1 MKRILISVG
10 ARPNFIKVT
19 QFKRV
24 AEEIGGL
31 DVRLVH
37 TGQHYDRFM
46 SAVFFEQFN
55 LRPDHYLVL
64 NARSPQERF
73 GEMISQLSK
82 LMLDTKPDLVLVP
95 GDVDSTLA
103 AALAANKSGCRL
115 AHLEAGLRSFDPSM
129 PEEVNRVLTDQL
141 SEIFFTTEESAIN
154 NLVAASN
161 SEENIHFVGN
171 TMIDTL
177 MAFEE
182 EIDKS
187 TICDQLSIQPNNY
200 VLMTLH
206 RPENVDNRDGLQFI
220 VNLCRAVAS
229 ECELVFPVHPRTKN
243 RMENF
248 GLYQKLKSIPGVHLT
263 EPLGYFD
270 FQKLIK
276 HAKVIITDSGGI
288 QEEST
293 YRQVPCLTMR
303 PQIDRPVTVDIGTNQ
318 MVPPDVEIIMKHFEN
333 PKSGSVPPLWDGK
346 ATERVMQV
354 LAQELS
360 RTS

>member
-24 AEEIGGL
+24 AAELGGIE
-31 DVRLVH
+31 VKLVH

-82 LMLDTKPDLVLVP
+82 LMIETKPDLVLVP

-103 AALAANKSGCRL
+103 AALAANKTGTRL

-129 PEEVNRVLTDQL
+129 PEEVNRVLTDHL
-141 SEIFFTTEESAIN
+141 SEIFFATEKSAIN

-161 SEENIHFVGN
+161 SPENIHFVGN

-177 MAFEE
+177 VAFEH
-182 EIDKS
+182 EIEDSQILDKLKI
-187 TICDQLSIQPNNY
+187 TPKNY

-206 RPENVDNRDGLQFI
+206 RPENVDNREGLQFI
-220 VNLCRAVAS
+220 VNLCAAVAS
-229 ECELVFPVHPRTKN
+229 ECELVFPLHPRTKN
-243 RMENF
+243 RMESF
-248 GLYQKLKSIPGVHLT
+248 GLLKKLEQIPGMHLT
-263 EPLGYFD
+263 DPLGYFD
-270 FQKLIK
+270 FQYLIK
-276 HAKVIITDSGGI
+276 NAKVIVTDSGGI

-293 YRQVPCLTMR
+293 FRQVPCLTMR
-303 PQIDRPVTVDIGTNQ
+303 PQIDRPVTVDVGTNQ
-318 MVPPDVEIIMKHFEN
+318 MVPPDIDVIMEHFNN
-333 PKSGSVPPLWDGK
+333 PKEGTVPALWDGH
-346 ATERVMQV
+346 ATERVMEV
-354 LAQELS
+354 LAKELK
-360 RTS
+360 